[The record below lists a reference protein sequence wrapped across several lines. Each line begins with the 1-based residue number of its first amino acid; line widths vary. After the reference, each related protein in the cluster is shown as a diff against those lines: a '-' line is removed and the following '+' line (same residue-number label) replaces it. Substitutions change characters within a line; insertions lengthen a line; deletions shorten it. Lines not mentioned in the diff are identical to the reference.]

1 MGDVSEVAEIVLR
14 CRGARRLAAGFPG
27 WHVEQSGPL
36 MRLRRA
42 GATPDQVHDALVEIA
57 DLGLEL
63 ESFHRLE
70 PA

>member
-1 MGDVSEVAEIVLR
+1 MATMSDVAEIVLR

-27 WHVEQSGPL
+27 WQVEQRGPL
-36 MRLRRA
+36 MRLRRS
-42 GATPDQVHDALVEIA
+42 GATAGEVHDALVEIA

>member
-1 MGDVSEVAEIVLR
+1 MADMSDVAEIVLR

-27 WHVEQSGPL
+27 WHVEQRGHL
-36 MRLRRA
+36 LRLRRA
-42 GATPDQVHDALVEIA
+42 GATAVEVHDALVEIA

>member
-1 MGDVSEVAEIVLR
+1 ML
-14 CRGARRLAAGFPG
+14 
-27 WHVEQSGPL
+27 
-36 MRLRRA
+36 LRRA
-42 GATPDQVHDALVEIA
+42 EASAVEVHDALVEIA